1 MARGGYRKP
10 RNPAPVSGP
19 ASMSRRTDGGPSDPQ
34 PLRSLPGADY
44 GEGKEFKEI
53 QKGAPMPTAPSPGGG
68 GMAPP
73 PSLFAPSQKPQ
84 EPVTSGVAAGE
95 GSNITPAQRQAG
107 RQLSQILRKAAEKD
121 NTGYYTQMADFA
133 QRLGL

>member
-34 PLRSLPGADY
+34 PLRSLPGGAY

-53 QKGAPMPTAPSPGGG
+53 QKGAPMPTAPAPGGG
-68 GMAPP
+68 MSPP
-73 PSLFAPSQKPQ
+73 PSLFAPTQKPD
-84 EPVTSGVAAGE
+84 EPYTSGAAAGE
-95 GSNITPAQRQAG
+95 GSNITPKQRQRRRSLAEVMET
-107 RQLSQILRKAAEKD
+107 AATRD
-121 NTGYYTQMADFA
+121 TTGYYLRMADFA
-133 QRLGL
+133 RRLGL

>member
-53 QKGAPMPTAPSPGGG
+53 QQGAPMPTAPSPGGG
-68 GMAPP
+68 MSPP
-73 PSLFAPSQKPQ
+73 PSLFAPTQKPAQ
-84 EPVTSGVAAGE
+84 PVTSGVAAGE
-95 GSNITPAQRQAG
+95 GSNITPAQRQQT
-107 RQLSQILRKAAEKD
+107 RSLSEILARAAERD
-121 NTGYYTQMADFA
+121 NTGYYERMRDYA